1 MFQLTIKEFKNLIF
15 QNGISNLSFGK
26 VGWGGTRKMSF
37 VFTEQGVAMLSS
49 VLNSNTAIEVNIRI
63 IRIFAKLT
71 EVLLTNKNIL
81 LKIEKLEKKVTDHDK
96 DIKMVFNALKQLLN
110 PPLKLRPTIGFKRQN
125 EK

>member
-1 MFQLTIKEFKNLIF
+1 MYLPNREWQCY
-15 QNGISNLSFGK
+15 Q
-26 VGWGGTRKMSF
+26 
-37 VFTEQGVAMLSS
+37 

-96 DIKMVFNALKQLLN
+96 DIKMVFDALKQLLN